1 MTYLTLGS
9 FAYLHMTKSIMASLI
24 LTCNSLFHDSRA
36 MSRRVLRSWLKR
48 RNAILI
54 VSTASIYGFGN
65 GRFLLQNDSGSKL
78 QWPRTA
84 NTSERDDISPSPK
97 EALTDKDQETTAWAS
112 FTSHFATAQSSISN
126 IKWGALGDTL
136 ADAVLPEWAQALP
149 GFFAKLQREMNMA
162 PGSLA
167 DEIWQEAQDVDI
179 NPEIAW
185 NATVRIGKTL
195 CTEELDFRRQRKQH
209 TTMALAKYLHIPEAD
224 VDPDDVPTIAMCGSG
239 GGLRA
244 LVAGASS
251 FLCSQEEGLFDCI
264 TYTAG
269 VSGSCWLQTLFFSSL
284 AERKYDKL
292 LEHLKK
298 RIGVHVAYPPTA
310 LGLLTTSPTNKFL
323 LSGFLERLR
332 GDISANFG
340 LVDVYGVLLASRLLV
355 PKNELELNDRD
366 LKISNQREYID
377 NGHYP
382 LPIYTA
388 VRHEIPITEN
398 KSGEDKSKGGAS
410 TTTIEKAK
418 QESWFQWFV
427 RRPSH
432 RSYDV
437 PTLMKLGNDTI

>member
-1 MTYLTLGS
+1 M
-9 FAYLHMTKSIMASLI
+9 
-24 LTCNSLFHDSRA
+24 
-36 MSRRVLRSWLKR
+36 LRSWPNP
-48 RNAILI
+48 RNAFFLAGSTTLYYFNQERFTLYSDSSNKSQWLRSANTLAGHDGLAKVQK
-54 VSTASIYGFGN
+54 VSTDN
-65 GRFLLQNDSGSKL
+65 
-78 QWPRTA
+78 
-84 NTSERDDISPSPK
+84 E
-97 EALTDKDQETTAWAS
+97 QETTAWAS
-112 FTSHFATAQSSISN
+112 FTSQFATAQSSISKF
-126 IKWGALGDTL
+126 KWGALGDTI
-136 ADAVLPEWAQALP
+136 ADAVLPEWTQALP

-167 DEIWQEAQDVDI
+167 DEIWQEAQDADI

-185 NATVRIGKTL
+185 NASVRIGKTL
-195 CTEELDFRRQRKQH
+195 CKEELNFRRQRKQH
-209 TTMALAKYLHIPEAD
+209 TARALAKYLRISEGD

-251 FLCSQEEGLFDCI
+251 FMCSQEEGLFDCA

-292 LEHLKK
+292 LDHLKK
-298 RIGVHVAYPPTA
+298 RIGVHIAYPPTA

-332 GDISANFG
+332 GDTSAHFG

-355 PKNELELNDRD
+355 PRGELELDDRD
-366 LKISNQREYID
+366 LKISNQREHVD

-388 VRHEIPITEN
+388 VRHEIPLIET
-398 KSGEDKSKGGAS
+398 KSKEEKSKGDTSAA
-410 TTTIEKAK
+410 TIEKAK

-427 RRPSH
+427 RRHSQHKP
-432 RSYDV
+432 DML
-437 PTLMKLGNDTI
+437 TLTEPGNNPI